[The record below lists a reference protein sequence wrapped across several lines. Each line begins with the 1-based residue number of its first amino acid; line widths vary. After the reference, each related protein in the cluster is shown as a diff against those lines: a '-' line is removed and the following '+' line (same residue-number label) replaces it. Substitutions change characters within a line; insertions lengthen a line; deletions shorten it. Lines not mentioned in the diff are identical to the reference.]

1 MAIRPPPILESPIFN
16 SAFFRSLDEPITIA
30 EGDGRYLLWPV
41 SQGDET
47 INGDLTTIGG
57 TTVGTTLLT
66 DDIQSNTGNMTIATT
81 QIGGSLLI
89 GTEPNRT
96 GEIRIGASTAIGA
109 GRTINIGTT
118 GSSGTNPVNIAGSSI
133 TVGSAN
139 TSTLTV
145 NPNATSAL
153 NLGSNMTGGT
163 LTIGGTVGGTT
174 AINIGNG
181 ASQGGAISIG
191 GGAIAKN
198 ITIGSGAG
206 GTTLIRGGVI
216 TLNTGTT
223 GVITLGNNTTGG
235 TNLGQS
241 LTTGDLTIGGLQT
254 TGNMFI
260 GQSSVG
266 SSNAVSIANSSAGTT
281 NVNIGKSNAFRYVSG
296 TNDYIEAQRPLRLTA
311 GSTAIQTSGSTT
323 LGFFETR
330 VSSTGSFPAPPSS
343 GANSQ
348 TGSGVVAT
356 GSGVFFINFKNAID
370 SSVSINPTVI
380 ISGVST
386 STGTG
391 NNDTTALLGSLYMND
406 DSQTLSTGNYI
417 YSGGFMVRQTA
428 TTTYYPFFKMNY
440 TAGTATWAFEIESIK
455 IA

>member
-66 DDIQSNTGNMTIATT
+66 DKIQTNTGNMEIATT

-96 GEIRIGASTAIGA
+96 GEIRIGASTAVGA

-118 GSSGTNPVNIAGSSI
+118 ASSGTNPVNIAGSAI

-153 NLGSNMTGGT
+153 NLGNNMTGGT
-163 LTIGGTVGGTT
+163 LTIGGTVGGST

-181 ASQGGAISIG
+181 GSQGGAISIG
-191 GGAIAKN
+191 GGAVAKN
-198 ITIGSGAG
+198 ITIGSASG

-223 GVITLGNNTTGG
+223 GVITLGNNTTGS
-235 TNLGQS
+235 TNIGQS

-260 GQSSVG
+260 GQSGVG
-266 SSNAVSIANSSAGTT
+266 SSNAVNIANASAGTT
-281 NVNIGKSNAFRYVSG
+281 NVNIGKSNAFRYIATPNVV
-296 TNDYIEAQRPLRLTA
+296 EAQVTLKLSA
-311 GSTAIQTSGSTT
+311 GSTAIQTSGVET
-323 LGFFETR
+323 LGFFSTT

-356 GSGVFFINFKNAID
+356 GSGVFFINFQNKID

-386 STGTG
+386 TSGTG

-406 DSQTLSTGNYI
+406 DSVTLSTGNYI

-440 TAGTATWAFEIESIK
+440 TAGTATWAFEIETVK

>member
-47 INGDLTTIGG
+47 INGNLTTIGG

-66 DDIQSNTGNMTIATT
+66 DDIQTNTGNMLIATT
-81 QIGGSLLI
+81 QIGGNLLI
-89 GTEPNRT
+89 GTEANRT
-96 GEIRIGASTAIGA
+96 GEIRIGAPTAVGI

-118 GSSGTNPVNIAGSSI
+118 GGAGTNPVNIAGSAI

-163 LTIGGTVGGTT
+163 LTIGGTVGGST

-223 GVITLGNNTTGG
+223 GVITLGNNQTGG
-235 TNLGQS
+235 TNIGQS

-254 TGNMFI
+254 TGNIFI
-260 GQSSVG
+260 GQTAVG
-266 SSNAVSIANSSAGTT
+266 SSNAVSIANSASGTT
-281 NVNIGKSNAFRYVSG
+281 NVNIGKSNALRYVSA
-296 TNDYIEAQRPLRLTA
+296 TNNLISSVPLQLTA
-311 GSTAIQTSGSTT
+311 GSTAIQTSGSNT

-356 GSGVFFINFKNAID
+356 GSGVFFINFKNQID

-440 TAGTATWAFEIESIK
+440 TSGTATWAFEIESIK